1 MYCFIHLLF
10 VELNESTALRKLF
23 AVKIKL
29 YSLCHVQKKQQRRLF
44 SPCLLD

>member
-29 YSLCHVQKKQQRRLF
+29 YSLCHVQKNNSDVCFRFAR
-44 SPCLLD
+44 